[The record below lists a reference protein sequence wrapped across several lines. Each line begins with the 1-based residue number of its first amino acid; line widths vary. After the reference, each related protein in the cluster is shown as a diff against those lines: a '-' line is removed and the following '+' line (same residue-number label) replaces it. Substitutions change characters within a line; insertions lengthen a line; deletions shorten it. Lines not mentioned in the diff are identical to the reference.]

1 MMVTSSCRIV
11 FALLSKN
18 LSSIIKNE
26 YKSLPSADGE
36 IEWGVHWIFKILMN
50 IPLSPPFFRH
60 WHPFGEGGLSIT

>member
-50 IPLSPPFFRH
+50 IPLSPLFFATGI
-60 WHPFGEGGLSIT
+60 PSGKGDFQ